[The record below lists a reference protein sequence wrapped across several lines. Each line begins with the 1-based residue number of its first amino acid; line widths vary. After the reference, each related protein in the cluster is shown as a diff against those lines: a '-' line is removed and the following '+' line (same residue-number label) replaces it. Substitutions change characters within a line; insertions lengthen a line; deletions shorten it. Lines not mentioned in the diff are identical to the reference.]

1 MLKGAGLVPYQKTKS
16 PPECLGKK
24 KWGGGGDEVVGETF
38 KVLKSMVLVTKPLFL
53 ITGSWVIV
61 LSLGEQG
68 QIAGRGIEREVR
80 KFLLVLDKVR

>member
-1 MLKGAGLVPYQKTKS
+1 MPR
-16 PPECLGKK
+16 EKK
-24 KWGGGGDEVVGETF
+24 VCWGEEVEGETF